1 MSFTINESH
10 YIRPTTSRAR
20 QPIIIEGEQARTLA
34 PKPNTPNSGTTIKA
48 HTAEPQ
54 PHTPIRTIEATPVKD
69 DAQLLDASRI
79 YTPHSARPA
88 FTNSAYNNVHVANT
102 VGSTIDT
109 FV

>member
-20 QPIIIEGEQARTLA
+20 QPIIIEGEQARALT
-34 PKPNTPNSGTTIKA
+34 PKSNISNSGTTIKA

-54 PHTPIRTIEATPVKD
+54 TRAPIRTIEAKPVKD
-69 DAQLLDASRI
+69 DAQLLDTSRI
-79 YTPHSARPA
+79 YTPHSALPA
-88 FTNSAYNNVHVANT
+88 FTNSAYSNVHVTNT
-102 VGSTIDT
+102 VGSIIDT